1 MCYESSKRIELNACI
16 FIGKRKFT
24 GAKQYV
30 FTILP
35 FSRLKPLKMFI
46 RDIISSTKSI
56 SLNFYGKLMHA
67 RNTHVDE
74 FFVNIRYT
82 RLITR

>member
-1 MCYESSKRIELNACI
+1 MLGIKQADRIKRVHIY
-16 FIGKRKFT
+16 RK
-24 GAKQYV
+24 KKIHRSEQYV
-30 FTILP
+30 FAILP

-46 RDIISSTKSI
+46 RDIISSTKPI